1 MPVTWNLLTAS
12 DFLTTF
18 TFSFNDWVYGRTPS
32 IKKSAYAFL
41 VSMISRFISDNVA
54 GTGVLGGKYTSKSSK
69 NQIVVAILGG
79 MRSLWMKQGVLRG
92 AMDQVSADLTAEW
105 LLQSLGQV
113 YGISAETDTKTFD
126 WSINDFLK

>member
-18 TFSFNDWVYGRTPS
+18 TFSFNDWVYGRTPG

-41 VSMISRFISDNVA
+41 VSMLSRFVSDNIPVA
-54 GTGVLGGKYTSKSSK
+54 ALGGTYTSKTSK
-69 NQIVVAILGG
+69 NQIVVGILGG
-79 MRSLWMKQGVLRG
+79 MRALWMKQGVLRG

-105 LLQSLGQV
+105 MLQALGQV
-113 YGISAETDTKTFD
+113 YGIAGENDTKTFD